1 MMDLE
6 AVNQFSKSLTEE
18 TNRLIK
24 IRALAT
30 DISAKALYKAE
41 FEPDGSA
48 AHYEAFE
55 NIPVLNDIAEETAQ
69 FIKDRLDKY
78 LEDKSAKLEDC
89 VAAMM
94 AEFGLA
100 QGNDLGKV
108 TAGLNRPGNSLN
120 NSKQSKNQQ
129 EDKKICA
136 TGKANTPS

>member
-30 DISAKALYKAE
+30 
-41 FEPDGSA
+41 
-48 AHYEAFE
+48 
-55 NIPVLNDIAEETAQ
+55 
-69 FIKDRLDKY
+69 
-78 LEDKSAKLEDC
+78 DKSAKLEDC

-108 TAGLNRPGNSLN
+108 TAGLNGPGNSLN
-120 NSKQSKNQQ
+120 NSKQAKNQQ

>member
-48 AHYEAFE
+48 AHYEA
-55 NIPVLNDIAEETAQ
+55 
-69 FIKDRLDKY
+69 
-78 LEDKSAKLEDC
+78 
-89 VAAMM
+89 
-94 AEFGLA
+94 
-100 QGNDLGKV
+100 
-108 TAGLNRPGNSLN
+108 
-120 NSKQSKNQQ
+120 
-129 EDKKICA
+129 
-136 TGKANTPS
+136 

>member
-41 FEPDGSA
+41 F
-48 AHYEAFE
+48 
-55 NIPVLNDIAEETAQ
+55 
-69 FIKDRLDKY
+69 
-78 LEDKSAKLEDC
+78 
-89 VAAMM
+89 
-94 AEFGLA
+94 GLA

-108 TAGLNRPGNSLN
+108 TAGLNGPGNSLN
-120 NSKQSKNQQ
+120 NSKQAKNQQ

>member
-1 MMDLE
+1 M
-6 AVNQFSKSLTEE
+6 
-18 TNRLIK
+18 
-24 IRALAT
+24 
-30 DISAKALYKAE
+30 
-41 FEPDGSA
+41 
-48 AHYEAFE
+48 
-55 NIPVLNDIAEETAQ
+55 LNDIAEETAQ

-108 TAGLNRPGNSLN
+108 TASLNRPNNSLK

-129 EDKKICA
+129 EDKKISA

>member
-1 MMDLE
+1 M
-6 AVNQFSKSLTEE
+6 
-18 TNRLIK
+18 
-24 IRALAT
+24 
-30 DISAKALYKAE
+30 
-41 FEPDGSA
+41 
-48 AHYEAFE
+48 
-55 NIPVLNDIAEETAQ
+55 LNDIAEETAQ

-108 TAGLNRPGNSLN
+108 TAGLNGTGNSLN

>member
-6 AVNQFSKSLTEE
+6 AANQFSKSLTEE

-100 QGNDLGKV
+100 QGNDLGK
-108 TAGLNRPGNSLN
+108 
-120 NSKQSKNQQ
+120 
-129 EDKKICA
+129 
-136 TGKANTPS
+136 